1 MVRRPAAAHFLGSKT
16 NQLEEQGPVLSHIL
30 HAVNP
35 AVWNKGI
42 PGKAIN
48 VHISLYFYNLYK
60 LAFSKGSL
68 ILIRDSNP

>member
-1 MVRRPAAAHFLGSKT
+1 MVRRPVAAPFLGSKT
-16 NQLEEQGPVLSHIL
+16 KKLEEQGPVLSRIL

-48 VHISLYFYNLYK
+48 VKISLYFHNLYK
-60 LAFSKGSL
+60 LAFSQGSL
-68 ILIRDSNP
+68 ILTRDSTP